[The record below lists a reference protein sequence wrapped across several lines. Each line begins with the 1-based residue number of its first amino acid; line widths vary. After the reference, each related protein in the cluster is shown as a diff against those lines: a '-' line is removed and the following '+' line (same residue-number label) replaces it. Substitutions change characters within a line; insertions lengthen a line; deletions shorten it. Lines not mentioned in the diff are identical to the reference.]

1 MKVFLKNLSKK
12 SNLLLIAVFILA
24 AVLRFYNFPSRITF
38 WSEQARSLIVSAKY
52 IKEKPSLLGQEY
64 FRQDSNA
71 HTIYSGAIFNYS
83 LIPLLL
89 VSNYDPV
96 IITAFFSLLN
106 LFTGLIIYFV
116 IKKISNS
123 NLALLSVIFFL
134 FNDYMIYHSLFIW
147 NYNFLPLV
155 GILIFYFT
163 WLHLKNKK
171 NKRLN
176 LLLAGFT
183 GGIGVSLQFLFAP
196 IALFFLIFNIL
207 KSKENRLLS
216 VFIFL
221 FGMALGNLPMILFDI
236 RHNFYNSL
244 TLLQYFFDTLS
255 GKSDAGFSYY
265 YLLPF
270 WPGFAVILAFMTIKL
285 SKINKFLVVF
295 ILLSYFYL
303 NLASPRSSLVSSYGM
318 PEGLIISDIDKV
330 SELIAK
336 DADGKFNVAEVL
348 DFDKR
353 AYVLRYF
360 VEYKYG
366 KKPMNEIEYQNL
378 NTLYVLA
385 NRDFR
390 FDETNIWE
398 IKAGGDYDV
407 NLLENIGDGYALF
420 KLKKLPSE
428 FEKL

>member
-83 LIPLLL
+83 LVPLLL
-89 VSNYDPV
+89 VSDYNPV

-106 LFTGLIIYFV
+106 LFTGLAIYFV
-116 IKKISNS
+116 IKKIFSP
-123 NLALLSVIFFL
+123 NLALFSVIFFL

-163 WLHLKNKK
+163 WLHLKDKK

-176 LLLAGFT
+176 LFLAGFT

-196 IALFFLIFNIL
+196 IALFFLIFNL
-207 KSKENRLLS
+207 LRGKENKFLS

-221 FGMALGNLPMILFDI
+221 SGMALGNLPMILFDI
-236 RHNFYNSL
+236 RHDFYNSL
-244 TLLQYFFDTLS
+244 TLLQYLFDTLA

-270 WPGFAVILAFMTIKL
+270 WPTFAVVLAFITIKL
-285 SKINKFLVVF
+285 SKINKFLTIF
-295 ILLSYFYL
+295 ILLPYLYL
-303 NLASPRSSLVSSYGM
+303 NLASPRSSFVSSYGM
-318 PEGLIISDIDKV
+318 PEGLTISDIDKA

-336 DADGKFNVAEVL
+336 DANSEFNVAEVL

-366 KKPMNEIEYQNL
+366 KKPLGETQYQNL
-378 NTLYVLA
+378 NLLYVLSQKDY
-385 NRDFR
+385 NFGTSDV
-390 FDETNIWE
+390 WE
-398 IKAGGDYDV
+398 IRAGGKYNQSKISD
-407 NLLENIGDGYALF
+407 IGKGYAVY
-420 KLKKLPSE
+420 KLSK
-428 FEKL
+428 